1 MNRVDNS
8 SNTSPEGV
16 ESKQYMWISHR
27 MKRHSNVLT
36 GTLNATRLG
45 YDIVIYSPAVL
56 YCIVLLS
63 IYVFSLHYARA
74 YFVSNYCFE
83 VIMRIFLL

>member
-27 MKRHSNVLT
+27 MERHSNVLT

-56 YCIVLLS
+56 YCIVLYRLV
-63 IYVFSLHYARA
+63 YTFSRY
-74 YFVSNYCFE
+74 
-83 VIMRIFLL
+83 IMRAHILYQITVLRL